1 MMQEEFE
8 ERIGFKVSNQV
19 YHDVIEPM
27 YLGSSMLN
35 KNIFCKMFN
44 KSFLKRVAGVGLTK
58 GCIVSVFN
66 GNADNVHA
74 VVKYGVYSGKH
85 LEDGRYV
92 FEVERLHKD
101 IVKEAVDFGRQF
113 PQILPLYALDI
124 GMNSKVRWIAGGKD
138 YD

>member
-1 MMQEEFE
+1 M
-8 ERIGFKVSNQV
+8 
-19 YHDVIEPM
+19 
-27 YLGSSMLN
+27 
-35 KNIFCKMFN
+35 
-44 KSFLKRVAGVGLTK
+44 
-58 GCIVSVFN
+58 
-66 GNADNVHA
+66 HA

-92 FEVERLHKD
+92 FEVERLNKD